1 MIDLKLQPK
10 RSCENILFSDI
21 KQRIEDVLELSVK
34 YNLSYSDVIETY
46 KMLQQ
51 ERSNDIKVSSGDI
64 MDEHLH
70 EIKQMLNI
78 FVNQYCERADL

>member
-1 MIDLKLQPK
+1 MIDLKLQPN
-10 RSCENILFSDI
+10 RSYENVLFSDI

-51 ERSNDIKVSSGDI
+51 ERSNDKTGISTTPNCS
-64 MDEHLH
+64 
-70 EIKQMLNI
+70 Q
-78 FVNQYCERADL
+78 